1 MALDRVA
8 RVERHVVAALHHAR
22 AATLPEQT
30 LGRDG
35 DVEIGIRLVRM
46 QRREQ
51 AGAAGAENQNV
62 GLEPFEG
69 HMILQNMMFRTGAP
83 AG

>member
-1 MALDRVA
+1 
-8 RVERHVVAALHHAR
+8 
-22 AATLPEQT
+22 
-30 LGRDG
+30 
-35 DVEIGIRLVRM
+35 VRM

-69 HMILQNMMFRTGAP
+69 HMIFRT
-83 AG
+83 

>member
-1 MALDRVA
+1 
-8 RVERHVVAALHHAR
+8 
-22 AATLPEQT
+22 
-30 LGRDG
+30 
-35 DVEIGIRLVRM
+35 M

-69 HMILQNMMFRTGAP
+69 HNGILPHFELYSRLQP
-83 AG
+83 DPI